1 MEEKR
6 PISRAE
12 FQVSNG
18 DALPCRGCGM
28 IPAPQVWAAQW
39 LPPRGLGGRGKRA
52 PSQGRNLAHHAQGP
66 PSGADTSQTAVAMPD
81 GRTPGEVK
89 PAVKAFQNQP
99 VSPKHKGTGNAGFHG
114 QEGRTS
120 GVDEQH
126 ESLGKCWATFFMT
139 CKYSRLSCVWN
150 VVISSMFW
158 QRWGVTSTSGSQ
170 HTRYWNSVSLMCYT
184 RAHRSNPAHGLF
196 LYGLWAGSYIFKWLK
211 KDFKGRIFCDMW
223 KYMKLKFV
231 SINTVLLEHSH
242 THSLL

>member
-158 QRWGVTSTSGSQ
+158 QRWGVKPHLVASILGTEIQYLWCATPGPTGQ
-170 HTRYWNSVSLMCYT
+170 TQLMAYFCMACELGPTFLNDWKKVLKDEYFVTCENIWN
-184 RAHRSNPAHGLF
+184 
-196 LYGLWAGSYIFKWLK
+196 
-211 KDFKGRIFCDMW
+211 
-223 KYMKLKFV
+223 
-231 SINTVLLEHSH
+231 
-242 THSLL
+242 